1 MQKIKKGEL
10 ELKRFKKRIL
20 SSLLSTLMV
29 AGLTLV
35 SFPQLGDGSLV
46 NTVTAYAASN
56 YGLPSRTEDGLMLH
70 AYMWRFNDIK
80 NTLPQIAEAGYKSI
94 QVSPVQGTKGTG
106 QWWLLYQP
114 TNFAIGNAQLG
125 SYEEFKALCTEA
137 NKYGIK
143 IIVDAVLNH
152 VAEGN
157 YPGSWS
163 DMVDPSLKRSELYHN
178 QGAIDNYSDRY
189 QVTQKNMGGL
199 PDLATQRTDAQDM
212 HINFLN
218 ACIDAGAGGFRFD
231 AAKHIETN
239 KGEDAG
245 KPWAGN
251 YWDRVLG
258 SLKNKDSLYLFGEVL
273 PDRGDNEQA
282 YLTYFDITAHGY
294 GGQLRHAVTSKNL
307 TGLGTIWHYDTAL
320 DSNKSFVYVENHDDY
335 EHGASRSLGLWERQ
349 MAYSIIAARAHVT
362 ARYLARP
369 NETYWNQPDIV
380 AVNKFHNAM
389 VGENEY
395 LRWPRNE
402 IMIIERGTKG
412 MVIVN
417 VGGDTYIDSATNLKS
432 GTYTNRATAN
442 ATLYVSNGRITG
454 HIPGGKVIV
463 LYNDPSDPNPPT
475 TTEVVTFNPAT
486 PKVGQTVTVTY
497 NAANRPL
504 HGSSKVIAHW
514 GYDGWKGVTDSNMI
528 SKGNNI
534 WEVTLTVPTAATSK
548 LDIVFTNGSAWD
560 NNNSKDWSVAV
571 TKDVTPDPIP
581 TTTFSYT
588 PEAPKAGSSVTITY
602 YAANRPLQGSSRV
615 LAHWGY
621 DGWKGVTQTEMTSKG
636 NNVWQVTLT
645 VPTAA
650 TSKLDV
656 VFTNGS
662 AWDNNNSKDWSIAIT
677 KDESSNPDPDPV
689 PTTTFS
695 YTPNLP
701 EAGSS
706 VTITYYAANRPLQG
720 SSNVKIH
727 WGYDG
732 WKGVTDTA
740 MTSKGNNVWQVTLT
754 VPSAAKSKLNVVFTD
769 GTKWDN
775 NNSQDW
781 SIDIKAPEPLPTLSW
796 TPNKPVAG
804 SKVTITYNAEGR
816 TLHGASNVK
825 IHWGYD
831 GWKSVTDTVMT
842 SKGNNVWEVTLD
854 VPASATN
861 SIDLV
866 FTDGSKW
873 DNNNNQNWSIS
884 LK

>member
-602 YAANRPLQGSSRV
+602 YAANRPLQGSS
-615 LAHWGY
+615 
-621 DGWKGVTQTEMTSKG
+621 
-636 NNVWQVTLT
+636 
-645 VPTAA
+645 
-650 TSKLDV
+650 
-656 VFTNGS
+656 
-662 AWDNNNSKDWSIAIT
+662 
-677 KDESSNPDPDPV
+677 
-689 PTTTFS
+689 
-695 YTPNLP
+695 
-701 EAGSS
+701 
-706 VTITYYAANRPLQG
+706 
-720 SSNVKIH
+720 NVKIH